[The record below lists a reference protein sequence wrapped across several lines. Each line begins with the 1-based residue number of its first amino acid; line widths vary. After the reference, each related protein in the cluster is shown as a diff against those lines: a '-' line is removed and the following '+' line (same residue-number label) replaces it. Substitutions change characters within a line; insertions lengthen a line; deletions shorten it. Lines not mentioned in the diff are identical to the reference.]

1 MQTFSDILALLN
13 SPAITVGSYPASWAE
28 LLGAVLGIAMV
39 VCNIKQIH
47 WAWPLAFV
55 SSVLYFFVFWDF
67 KLFAEASLQIFF
79 AVLALWG
86 WWQWLRGVQ
95 SDGQNAGQA
104 IVVQTLSS
112 RNAIQLITVSAVLWL
127 AIGLFLKNFTVS
139 DVPWWDAFPTA
150 LSLVATYL
158 LGRKY
163 IENWP
168 TWVVVNLVSIALFA
182 YKGLWLTVGLYF
194 VFAVMAVIG
203 WQSWRKQLILPN
215 Q

>member
-79 AVLALWG
+79 AAMALWG
-86 WWQWLRGVQ
+86 WWQWLRGVNEN
-95 SDGQNAGQA
+95 GQDLT
-104 IVVQTLSS
+104 VQTLKFG
-112 RNAIQLITVSAVLWL
+112 NAIKSIAISAALWL
-127 AIGLFLKNFTVS
+127 AIGLFLRNYTAS

-150 LSLVATYL
+150 LSLVATFL

-168 TWVVVNLVSIALFA
+168 TWVIVNIVSMALFA
-182 YKGLWLTVGLYF
+182 YKGLWLTVGLYA
-194 VFAVMAVIG
+194 VFAVMAVMG
-203 WQSWRKQLILPN
+203 CQAWRKVLLESKQ
-215 Q
+215 

>member
-55 SSVLYFFVFWDF
+55 SSVLYFLYFGISN
-67 KLFAEASLQIFF
+67 SLQKPHYKSFCRYGLMGMV
-79 AVLALWG
+79 AMVA
-86 WWQWLRGVQ
+86 GVNEN
-95 SDGQNAGQA
+95 GQDLT
-104 IVVQTLSS
+104 VQTLKFG
-112 RNAIQLITVSAVLWL
+112 NAIKSIAISAALWL
-127 AIGLFLKNFTVS
+127 AIGLFLRNYTAS

-150 LSLVATYL
+150 LSLVATFL

-168 TWVVVNLVSIALFA
+168 TWVIVNIVSMALFA
-182 YKGLWLTVGLYF
+182 YKGLWLTVGLYA
-194 VFAVMAVIG
+194 VFAVMAVMG
-203 WQSWRKQLILPN
+203 WQAWRKVLLESKQ
-215 Q
+215 